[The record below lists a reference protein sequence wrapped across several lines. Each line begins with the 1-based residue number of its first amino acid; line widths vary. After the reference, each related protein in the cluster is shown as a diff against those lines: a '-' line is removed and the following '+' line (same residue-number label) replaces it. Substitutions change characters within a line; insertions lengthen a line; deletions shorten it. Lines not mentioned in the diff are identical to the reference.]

1 MSSILEKRMRKEV
14 IAVTILSF
22 LNIVSCGYTT
32 ESLNPDEYNEFEKAN
47 GKPSEIY
54 VELNDSMKYYFS
66 DGDYNILNDTLYGN
80 GTQVMNDSDLTFN
93 RRIPISEVKS
103 ISVEM
108 PNRVYCL
115 IGFLTIVV
123 PIAILISWAIAWNDN

>member
-1 MSSILEKRMRKEV
+1 
-14 IAVTILSF
+14 
-22 LNIVSCGYTT
+22 
-32 ESLNPDEYNEFEKAN
+32 
-47 GKPSEIY
+47 